1 MRVTA
6 MRINYELDALKYLQE
21 SKNIE
26 RRDEEDDQY
35 YDDDD
40 EVYIKN
46 LREEFI
52 D

>member
-1 MRVTA
+1 
-6 MRINYELDALKYLQE
+6 MRINYELDVLKYLQE

-35 YDDDD
+35 YDDND
-40 EVYIKN
+40 EVYLKN
-46 LREEFI
+46 LREEFV